1 MMEASLSFD
10 PRRLRIG
17 ALLLRGGLL
26 DAEQLAE
33 ALDEKE
39 VTGERLGQIVLRRGW
54 VTEEAL
60 AQTLADQSGLEF
72 VDLDTATRESRAEL
86 MLSGKLARYFRCV
99 PLAVLDEE
107 IVLVAAAD
115 PTSPLL
121 ADLPSAIG
129 YEIRVAVAT
138 ETAVE
143 RVLAVIDPD
152 GAPQSQPPLLDQPAA
167 PLAFDPLV
175 EPLGEPLLRL
185 SVVPPA
191 PTDAPEPELEVGA
204 GAIPESEDAEADT
217 FQTDPEPAEAPDS
230 EPERSRLGWHR
241 PAIETMPDHTE
252 TTELQPAGPEDEP
265 QDSEPEQADVLLP
278 EPEPSWLAWHRP
290 ADRDHARSHRRPRAR
305 AGRARARSAR
315 SPAGV
320 EEPALEEHLPS
331 SLEVSQS
338 DLSEADEPA
347 TDYVEAEPERP
358 WSLWLKPRHERQPE
372 PTLPTPVESDEE
384 PAVADAEV
392 HASSTYEAG
401 PDGDSDPAVAAA
413 NEMIAAMT
421 ASSGQQLGT
430 KLLQLGVLTPGQLV
444 EVLLEQQETGVWL
457 GTVIAGRG
465 WISQTELAR
474 VLAEQNELDDVD
486 VGAEPLGSNVFR
498 LLPEASASEHGTV
511 PVSLLE
517 DETPVVPEA
526 PELPLPSLGELWSRR
541 SDMADEAEDSL
552 EPDESSTEAPATP
565 VEEAASQ
572 EPGESVEPDVTVV
585 EPDPDATALVQPE
598 ARAEAGVAAG
608 LEELGLGP
616 EAVAALRAALDQP
629 QGLVLAVGP
638 AISGRTTTLRT
649 ALDMLEEA
657 SRAVVAVE
665 GRSAQGKALRMALQ
679 DDPGIL
685 LIDDLEHPGTARA
698 AVEAALRGHLVLS
711 TLYAPTPGSAVA
723 RLTGAGIERQVLAAT
738 LTCVVGQRL
747 ARRLCPTCRRP
758 YEAGRASLVASGFGD
773 TYLPASPFVGVY
785 EPRGCSECDGGYAG
799 HIGLFEAL
807 SVSAPIRRILETG
820 NASDID
826 GAAAYGGTRTLL
838 ADGLRHC
845 LAGRTTLAEVRR
857 VVGAR
862 PV

>member
-60 AQTLADQSGLEF
+60 AQTLADQSGLDF

-99 PLAVLDEE
+99 PLAVLDGE
-107 IVLVAAAD
+107 IVLVAASD

-191 PTDAPEPELEVGA
+191 PADEPEPELEVGA
-204 GAIPESEDAEADT
+204 EAIPESEDAEADT

-241 PAIETMPDHTE
+241 PAVETMPDHAE
-252 TTELQPAGPEDEP
+252 TAELQPAGPEDEP
-265 QDSEPEQADVLLP
+265 QDSEPEQADALLP

-290 ADRDHARSHRRPRAR
+290 AIETMPDHTDD
-305 AGRARARSAR
+305 
-315 SPAGV
+315 PAPGPAQPELDQHEALPAL

-331 SLEVSQS
+331 WLEVSQS
-338 DLSEADEPA
+338 DLSEADQPA
-347 TDYVEAEPERP
+347 ADYVEAEPERP
-358 WSLWLKPRHERQPE
+358 WSLWLKPRHEQQPE

-430 KLLQLGVLTPGQLV
+430 KLLQLGLLTPGQLV
-444 EVLLEQQETGVWL
+444 EVLLEQQETGMWL

-486 VGAEPLGSNVFR
+486 VGAEPLGPNVFR

-526 PELPLPSLGELWSRR
+526 PELLLPSLGELWSRR

-552 EPDESSTEAPATP
+552 EPDESSTDVPATP

-572 EPGESVEPDVTVV
+572 EPGEAVEPDVTVV

-711 TLYAPTPGSAVA
+711 TLHAPTPGSAVA

-747 ARRLCPTCRRP
+747 ARRLCPTCRQP
-758 YEAGRASLVASGFGD
+758 SEAGRASLVASGFGD

-785 EPRGCSECDGGYAG
+785 EPRGCSECDSGYAG
-799 HIGLFEAL
+799 RIGLFEAL